1 MKYSLWIAL
10 NSPLNSHGCPG
21 TLSHIKMF
29 LSSVLKREGSGIAP
43 VLLFC
48 VTEELLQH
56 DRFCHLRIFCVIR
69 LWRSCLST
77 FTTEDYSLRVWLKL
91 QLPGVLRSKPN
102 EDLAIVMHLAWH
114 SGRCSLLLLSLWHLL
129 TPLYILYIWRGF
141 QQVRVFGLKFK
152 PGTEDLC
159 GLPSVLKGLRQ
170 QRCHNQCHYNTSVGQ
185 KMWWGIERKGQEPC
199 KKKVGEAAAM
209 GRTREGKRKCVEI
222 LRWGKTEMKIWMG
235 SKWEE
240 LEKSRSSWG
249 LNEGAEWDDRNKQK
263 SQELLKLTTT
273 CMKLAG
279 GFPSAKQLYP
289 SQAPL
294 VSSDSLCLPKGPCPV
309 FLWGSLQFLPLHI
322 CCFCP
327 REFCQAFRVSIWCR
341 SLLPKPCLAK
351 PMFMAVQTI

>member
-1 MKYSLWIAL
+1 MLTPPFVPLAAL
-10 NSPLNSHGCPG
+10 NSS
-21 TLSHIKMF
+21 I
-29 LSSVLKREGSGIAP
+29 
-43 VLLFC
+43 
-48 VTEELLQH
+48 
-56 DRFCHLRIFCVIR
+56 
-69 LWRSCLST
+69 
-77 FTTEDYSLRVWLKL
+77 YSLYMTG
-91 QLPGVLRSKPN
+91 LPAS
-102 EDLAIVMHLAWH
+102 
-114 SGRCSLLLLSLWHLL
+114 
-129 TPLYILYIWRGF
+129 
-141 QQVRVFGLKFK
+141 VFGLKFK
-152 PGTEDLC
+152 PGTKDLC

-170 QRCHNQCHYNTSVGQ
+170 QQCHNQCHYNTSVGQ

-199 KKKVGEAAAM
+199 KKKVGETAAM
-209 GRTREGKRKCVEI
+209 GRTREGKKKCVEI
-222 LRWGKTEMKIWMG
+222 LCWGKTEIKIWMG
-235 SKWEE
+235 STWEE

-263 SQELLKLTTT
+263 SQELLKLRTT
-273 CMKLAG
+273 CMKVAG

-294 VSSDSLCLPKGPCPV
+294 VSSDRLCLPKGPCPV